1 MEFEEK
7 AMPLMGS
14 GKAVKGQGAVKAQI
28 KKTLV
33 KGKGPMMG
41 NLVKSGKT
49 YAQAVSGGATIDS
62 DGFELVKSKNKRV
75 GDQSTTGGSA
85 VSPLSTL
92 GSLGIRMPEGLK
104 SVEEVPEWE
113 EIEMAVDSGAS
124 ESVVSEDMLTRVTT
138 VEGYA

>member
-1 MEFEEK
+1 
-7 AMPLMGS
+7 MPLMGS
-14 GKAVKGQGAVKAQI
+14 GKAVKGQGAMKAQI
-28 KKTLV
+28 KKLLV

-62 DGFELVKSKNKRV
+62 AGFELVKSKNKRV
-75 GDQSTTGGSA
+75 GDQSTTCGSA

-104 SVEEVPEWE
+104 SVEEVPE
-113 EIEMAVDSGAS
+113 
-124 ESVVSEDMLTRVTT
+124 
-138 VEGYA
+138 